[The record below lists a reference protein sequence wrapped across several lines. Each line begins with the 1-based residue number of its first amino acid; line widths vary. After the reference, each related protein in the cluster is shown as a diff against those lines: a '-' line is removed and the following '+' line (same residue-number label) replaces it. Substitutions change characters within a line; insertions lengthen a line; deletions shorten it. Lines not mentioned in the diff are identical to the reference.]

1 MSKLA
6 FISLNHIVISTV
18 WFLFRLDYVFNF
30 DIRTTPSS
38 MKKKIKV
45 ALVGTVASSFLGF
58 RADLIKALLA
68 KNYTIYTFTSEYT
81 EEELIKIETLGAIPI
96 TYELNR
102 GGVNPFADI
111 KSTYKLSR
119 KIKNISPD
127 LVFSYFSKPVIFGT
141 LAAKLAK
148 VPKVIGMLEG
158 LGYTFTD
165 QPNGLNKKT
174 KLIRSVQVLLY
185 KLALPQLDKM
195 IFLNPDDPKDL
206 LDEYSIRVKEVE
218 VLGGIGLNLKD
229 YLYSSSYPSQPT
241 FIFVA
246 RLLAEKGIQD
256 YIAAAKIV
264 KDKYVDARFIVLG
277 SIDKEALGALTEP
290 ELKDFTEAD
299 IVEYP
304 GHVDNVTE
312 WIEKSSVF
320 VLPSYY
326 REGVPRS
333 TQEAMAIG
341 RAVITT
347 DVPGC
352 RETVIDGVNGFLVEK
367 WNPQALAEKIIY
379 FIEHP
384 EEIEKMGYESYKI
397 AQDKFDAD
405 KVNKRLIDML
415 GL

>member
-1 MSKLA
+1 MK
-6 FISLNHIVISTV
+6 IVI
-18 WFLFRLDYVFNF
+18 
-30 DIRTTPSS
+30 I
-38 MKKKIKV
+38 
-45 ALVGTVASSFLGF
+45 GTVASSFLGF

-68 KNYTIYTFTSEYT
+68 KNYTIYAFTSEYT
-81 EEELIKIETLGAIPI
+81 KEELIKIESLGAIPI

-111 KSTYKLSR
+111 KSTYELSK

-127 LVFSYFSKPVIFGT
+127 LVFSYFSKPVILGT
-141 LAAKLAK
+141 FAAKIAK

-158 LGYTFTD
+158 LGYIFTE
-165 QPNGLNKKT
+165 QPKAISKKT
-174 KLIRSVQVLLY
+174 QLIKNVQVLLY
-185 KLALPQLDKM
+185 KIALPQLDKI

-206 LDEYSIRVKEVE
+206 LDEYFIKVKQVE

-229 YLYSSSYPSQPT
+229 YPYSSAYPIQTT
-241 FIFVA
+241 FIFIA
-246 RLLAEKGIQD
+246 RLLAEKGIHD
-256 YIAAAKIV
+256 YIAAAKTVRHIYPDT
-264 KDKYVDARFIVLG
+264 KFIVLG
-277 SIDKEALGALTEP
+277 GIDKEALGALTEV
-290 ELKDFTEAD
+290 ELCEVVEAD

-304 GHVDNVTE
+304 GSVNNVPE
-312 WIEKSSVF
+312 WIVKSSVF

-367 WNPQALAEKIIY
+367 WNPQALAEKMIY

-384 EEIEKMGYESYKI
+384 EEIKKMGYESYKI

-405 KVNKRLIDML
+405 KVNKRLINML

>member
-1 MSKLA
+1 ME
-6 FISLNHIVISTV
+6 IVI
-18 WFLFRLDYVFNF
+18 
-30 DIRTTPSS
+30 I
-38 MKKKIKV
+38 
-45 ALVGTVASSFLGF
+45 GTVASSFSGF
-58 RADLIKALLA
+58 RADLIKSLLRQKHIVYA
-68 KNYTIYTFTSEYT
+68 FTSEYSQ
-81 EEELIKIETLGAIPI
+81 EQLNLIESLGVIPV
-96 TYELNR
+96 TYKLNR
-102 GGVNPFADI
+102 GGINPLIDMKA
-111 KSTYKLSR
+111 TYELSK
-119 KIKNISPD
+119 KIKEIAPD
-127 LVFSYFSKPVIFGT
+127 LVFCYFSKPVIFGT

-158 LGYTFTD
+158 LGYTFTE
-165 QPNGLNKKT
+165 QPNQVSKKT
-174 KLIRSVQVLLY
+174 QVIKKAQILLY
-185 KLALPQLDKM
+185 KKALPQLDKI

-206 LDEYSIRVKEVE
+206 LDEYSIKVKQVE
-218 VLGGIGLNLKD
+218 VLGGIGLNLED
-229 YLYSSSYPSQPT
+229 YPYSSTYPEQPT

-246 RLLAEKGIQD
+246 RLLAEKGIHD
-256 YIAAAKIV
+256 YIAAAKII
-264 KDKYVDARFIVLG
+264 KKSYPEARFIVLG
-277 SIDKEALGALTEP
+277 RIDQEALGALTQV
-290 ELKDFTEAD
+290 ELQQVIKDN

-304 GHVDNVTE
+304 GHVNNVAE
-312 WIEKSSVF
+312 WIENSSVF

-352 RETVIDGVNGFLVEK
+352 RETVTDAVNGFLVEK
-367 WNPQALAEKIIY
+367 WNPQALAEKMVY

-384 EEIEKMGYESYKI
+384 EEIKKMGYESYKI